1 MSRIAVLGS
10 VNMDLVT
17 RAPRIPAV
25 GETVLGESLV
35 EIPGG
40 KGANQAKAAARLG
53 GEVWFLGALGDD
65 QFAGPLRESLE
76 QAGVHL
82 PEIRAVEAA
91 SGLAAIS
98 VDNAGDNAIIVVPGA
113 NAAMTSLLPEERRRI
128 VECELLLLQCELPIG
143 IVVEAAM
150 AASAVGATVMLNPS
164 PARELPRDLLACT
177 DVLIVNEHEAAMLD
191 GELRHVRHVVTTRG
205 AAGASYRGPGGGVI
219 DASPPAVEVV
229 DTTGAGDAFAGALA
243 AFWHTGA
250 RTAMRWATAA
260 GAVATTRPGA
270 FAPPLTLVAEF
281 VEHDDM

>member
-25 GETVLGESLV
+25 GETVLGESLA

-53 GEVWFLGALGDD
+53 GEVWFLGALGADR
-65 QFAGPLRESLE
+65 FAGTLRESLE

-82 PEIRAVEAA
+82 PEARAVDAA

-98 VDNAGDNAIIVVPGA
+98 VDHAGDNAIIVVPGA
-113 NAAMTSLLPEERRRI
+113 NAAMTALLPEERRRI
-128 VECELLLLQCELPIG
+128 VECDVLLMQCELPIS
-143 IVVEAAM
+143 IVTEAAM
-150 AASAVGATVMLNPS
+150 AASAAGATVMLNPS
-164 PARELPRDLLACT
+164 PARELPSDLASST
-177 DVLIVNEHEAAMLD
+177 DVLIVNEHEAAVLHAD
-191 GELRHVRHVVTTRG
+191 LRHVRHVVTTRG
-205 AAGASYRGPGGGVI
+205 GAGASYRGPGGGEI
-219 DASPPAVEVV
+219 ETAPPAVDVV

-243 AFWHTGA
+243 AFWHTGP
-250 RTAMRWATAA
+250 RTALRWATAA

-270 FAPPLTLVAEF
+270 FAPPLTLVAEY
-281 VEHDDM
+281 VEHDEV